1 MCTSKTLVSTLVAL
15 FIGLAIGLFVKLSVE
30 PVSCS
35 SESIVAS
42 YGDSYWTLDSL
53 ADCKGGLNKQD
64 RISQL
69 IEMNGGEDQIRQG
82 QLVIFPTK

>member
-1 MCTSKTLVSTLVAL
+1 MSTSKALVGMLVAL
-15 FIGLAIGLFVKLSVE
+15 IAGLAIGLFSNLSIQSVT
-30 PVSCS
+30 CS
-35 SESIVAS
+35 SESTIAS
-42 YGDSYWTLDSL
+42 YGDSYWSLDSQ
-53 ADCKGGLNKQD
+53 AGCKGGLNKQD

>member
-30 PVSCS
+30 PISCS

-53 ADCKGGLNKQD
+53 ANCNGGLNKQE
-64 RISQL
+64 RISQI
-69 IEMNGGEDQIRQG
+69 IEMNGGKDQIRQG

>member
-1 MCTSKTLVSTLVAL
+1 MSTGKALVGMLVAL
-15 FIGLAIGLFVKLSVE
+15 FIGLAIGLFGKLGIE

-35 SESIVAS
+35 SESVVAT

-53 ADCKGGLNKQD
+53 ANCKGGLNKQD
-64 RISQL
+64 RINQL
-69 IEMNGGEDQIRQG
+69 INFNDGQDQIRHG